1 MLAKNFIKTKT
12 DDWKKDDL
20 RYSEE
25 SLKTDIFNNE
35 KNPEKIKYIKSP
47 RKELKIFK
55 GRGRRDKR

>member
-35 KNPEKIKYIKSP
+35 KNPEKNKIHQKPQKGIKN
-47 RKELKIFK
+47 F
-55 GRGRRDKR
+55 